1 MLEPGYRDRTA
12 VEDALGRVGDR
23 SLGAEVTR

>member
-1 MLEPGYRDRTA
+1 MLEPGYCDRTA